1 MRKRPSWVHRLEV
14 EIRDVPE
21 YPEMTLKEFLI
32 SEGDR
37 LSLTRD
43 AVYKRVMRGYYPDL
57 KIFRVN
63 KRLVFIINTKKKM
76 NCLYDYN

>member
-1 MRKRPSWVHRLEV
+1 MQTINTRQRPSWAHRLEV

-37 LSLTRD
+37 LSLTPD
-43 AVYKRVMRGYYPDL
+43 AVYKRVLRGYYPDL
-57 KIFRVN
+57 KIYREN
-63 KRLVFIINTKKKM
+63 KRLVFVINSKSEQE
-76 NCLYDYN
+76 